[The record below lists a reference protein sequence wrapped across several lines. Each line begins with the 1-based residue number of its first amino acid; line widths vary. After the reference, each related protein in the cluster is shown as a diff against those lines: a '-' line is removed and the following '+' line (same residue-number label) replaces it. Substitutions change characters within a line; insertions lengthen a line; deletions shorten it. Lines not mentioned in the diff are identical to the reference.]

1 MGGGGGGGGGGRG
14 GKEKIYGKAIKG
26 RITKDGFYE

>member
-1 MGGGGGGGGGGRG
+1 MGGGGGGGGGKG
-14 GKEKIYGKAIKG
+14 GKENIYGKSVKG